1 MEPLEIENL
10 LNMFTVL
17 FVVLVVMMTMNQFGV
32 NMMTIV
38 FAFIML
44 SGILLTDSSGAGG
57 AVANIGAALANIGA
71 GAAAAAPAAPAGGG
85 GPEAFT
91 LNADQAMG
99 SRTGGLIGMSL
110 LDLDQYYNS
119 QTKAI
124 QFPGWNKSR
133 DIPGHIADILVRV
146 IVTMV
151 LLTYF
156 VKSGI
161 FRLENLNPMK
171 MYYM

>member
-1 MEPLEIENL
+1 MEPSEIENL

-44 SGILLTDSSGAGG
+44 SGILVPGSGPDRGG
-57 AVANIGAALANIGA
+57 DLATGV
-71 GAAAAAPAAPAGGG
+71 
-85 GPEAFT
+85 
-91 LNADQAMG
+91 G
-99 SRTGGLIGMSL
+99 SGGLIGVSL
-110 LDLDQYYNS
+110 LDLDQYYNP
-119 QTKAI
+119 QAKAM

-133 DIPGHIADILVRV
+133 DIPAHIADILVRV

-161 FRLENLNPMK
+161 FSLENLNPMK